1 MEKTD
6 SKSYEGEPN
15 KEVKMDNEFIRLARE
30 YLRTLYELTIKFP
43 DNHTDNEEIASIA
56 GVDTSTA
63 KRIAE
68 HLEDSKLICSHD
80 NGCITITMDGM
91 DTIVNDNI
99 LKYVDTLNDT
109 DDPTYYS
116 QYA

>member
-1 MEKTD
+1 MDETD
-6 SKSYEGEPN
+6 SKSYSKESN
-15 KEVKMDNEFIRLARE
+15 KEVKMDNEFMRLARE
-30 YLRTLYELTIKFP
+30 YLKKLYELTIKFP
-43 DNHTDNEEIASIA
+43 DNPADNGKIASIA

-63 KRIAE
+63 KRIVE
-68 HLEDSKLICSHD
+68 YLENSKLICSHG

-91 DTIVNDNI
+91 DKVINDDI